1 MTSSSSF
8 RLPLVF
14 TLVVIDVVGA
24 GLIIPVLPDLIQHH
38 LGATTADASVYG
50 AGLLIAYSVVQFLCS
65 PIIGRLSD
73 RYGRRPVILASLT
86 GFSIDYVVM
95 AFAPSYGWLLAG
107 RCVAGLTGA
116 SMTTAFAYISDIS
129 TDANRARNFG
139 LIGAAIGIGFILG
152 PVLGGL
158 AGQVDLRLPFLLA
171 AGLSAIN
178 ALGVYFLLPESLAS
192 PTKQPIRWLP
202 GNPLAPLFRP
212 AIIWLATALFCV
224 QMAEQT
230 LPSTWAYYTRQVFAW
245 SQEQVGWSMGFA
257 GLLIVFVQGVLVR
270 VVVPRWG
277 EAQAI
282 GWGCLAWVAASVS
295 LPFIT
300 HTGGL
305 YSMMFPY
312 AFGGIMTPSLQAL
325 LSQRTNASQQGA
337 LQGSLSA
344 LTSLTAIMGPLL
356 ATGLFSHFASRSH
369 GYFPGAPFLS
379 AAILVLVG
387 GSIAL
392 THLKSRLLLT
402 P

>member
-1 MTSSSSF
+1 MTSPSF
-8 RLPLVF
+8 RLFLVF

-38 LGATTADASVYG
+38 LGASTAHASVYG
-50 AGLLIAYSVVQFLCS
+50 AGLLIAYSVVQFICS
-65 PIIGRLSD
+65 PVVGRLSD
-73 RYGRRPVILASLT
+73 RYGRRPIILASLI
-86 GFSIDYVVM
+86 GFSLDYVMM
-95 AFAPSYGWLLAG
+95 AFAPSYAWLLVG

-139 LIGAAIGIGFILG
+139 LIGAAIGTGFILG
-152 PVLGGL
+152 PVLGGV
-158 AGQVDLRLPFLLA
+158 AGQIDLRLPFLLA

-178 ALGVYFLLPESLAS
+178 AVGVYFLLPESLVS
-192 PTKQPIRWLP
+192 PQRRPVRWLP

-212 AIIWLATALFCV
+212 AILGLALALFCV

-245 SQEQVGWSMGFA
+245 SQQQVGWSMGFA
-257 GLLIVFVQGVLVR
+257 GLLIVLVQGVLVR
-270 VVVPRWG
+270 FVVPRWG
-277 EAQAI
+277 EASAI
-282 GWGCLAWVAASVS
+282 GWGCLAWAAASIS

-300 HTGGL
+300 HAGGL
-305 YSMMFPY
+305 YSLMFPY

-325 LSQRTNASQQGA
+325 LSQRTDATQQGA

-344 LTSLTAIMGPLL
+344 LTSLTAILGPLL
-356 ATGLFSHFASRSH
+356 ATGLFSHFASQTH

-379 AAILVLVG
+379 AAVLVLVG
-387 GSIAL
+387 GAVAL
-392 THLKSRLLLT
+392 RHLKSRSLLT